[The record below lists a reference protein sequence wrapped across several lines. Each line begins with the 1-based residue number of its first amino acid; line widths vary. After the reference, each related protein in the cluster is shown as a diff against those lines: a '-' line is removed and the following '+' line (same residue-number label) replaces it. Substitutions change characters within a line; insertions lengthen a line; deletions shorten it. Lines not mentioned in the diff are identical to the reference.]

1 MAARTSKTG
10 AKAGG
15 KASGKTSGKTSGKA
29 GGKTPAKAPSKSSAR
44 AARAEAG
51 ASPRSSAGTGAKKA
65 AGKAAGKA
73 DGKLMRVLTSDAT
86 GFDEAWRTLCDRRE
100 DSVLDVEKD
109 VARIIAAVRAGGDEA
124 LLGFVKKFDG
134 AALDTLEV
142 GREEWDEACEQVD
155 PADRAAIGKAAMRV
169 RDFHRKRI
177 PSSWEMREEGGGY
190 MGQRVRPLA
199 RVGLYVPGGKAVYP
213 SSVVMNAVPAS
224 VVEVPEIIMV
234 TPPGKD
240 GRLRPEVL
248 MAARVAGVH
257 RVFKMGGAHAVAA
270 LAYGTES
277 VPRVDKIT
285 GPGSV
290 WVATAKKQVFGQ
302 VGIDSEAGPT
312 EVAIVAD
319 RSATPAWLAAD
330 LISQAEHDELA
341 QSILITHV
349 KGLVAR
355 VQEQVA
361 RQLEKLDRAEI
372 ARRSLEGRGAIIQT
386 KSLEESLRLADEYA
400 AEHLV
405 LAVEDPEKASKGVQ
419 NAGAIFMGHYTPVAV
434 GDYLAGPNHVLPTG
448 GTARFF
454 SPLSVEDFLKRTSFM
469 KFEPPKIRELGA
481 DLVRLAN
488 IEGLTGHGASVELRL
503 QKIRHARREREAARE
518 MEL

>member
-1 MAARTSKTG
+1 MAA
-10 AKAGG
+10 
-15 KASGKTSGKTSGKA
+15 KASA
-29 GGKTPAKAPSKSSAR
+29 
-44 AARAEAG
+44 
-51 ASPRSSAGTGAKKA
+51 
-65 AGKAAGKA
+65 
-73 DGKLMRVLTSDAT
+73 KLMRVIKSDDAN
-86 GFDEAWRTLCDRRE
+86 FAADWHSVCNRRV

-109 VARIIAAVRAGGDEA
+109 VAKIIAEVRANGDDA
-124 LLGFVKKFDG
+124 LRAFIKKFDG
-134 AALDTLEV
+134 ASLERFEV
-142 GREEWDEACEQVD
+142 TPEEWDDACEQVD
-155 PADRAAIGKAAMRV
+155 SADRAALGKAAMRV
-169 RDFHRKRI
+169 REFHRKRI

-213 SSVVMNAVPAS
+213 SSVIMNAIPAS
-224 VVEVPEIIMV
+224 VVEVPEIVMA
-234 TPPGKD
+234 TPPSAD
-240 GRLRPEVL
+240 GTLRPEVL

-270 LAYGTES
+270 LAYGTDS

-319 RSATPAWLAAD
+319 RSATPAWIAAD

-341 QSILITHV
+341 QSVLITHV
-349 KGLVAR
+349 KALVTR
-355 VQEQVA
+355 VQEQITK
-361 RQLEKLDRAEI
+361 QLKELDRAEI
-372 ARRSLEGRGAIIQT
+372 ATKSIKARGAIIQT
-386 KSLEESLRLADEYA
+386 KNLAESLALADEYA
-400 AEHLV
+400 SEHLV
-405 LAVEDPEKASKGVQ
+405 LAIEDPEKAAKTVE

-434 GDYLAGPNHVLPTG
+434 GDYMAGPNHVLPTG

-469 KFEPPKIRELGA
+469 KFEPPKLRELGA
-481 DLVRLAN
+481 DIVRLAN
-488 IEGLTGHGASVELRL
+488 VEGLTGHGASVELRL
-503 QKIRHARREREAARE
+503 QKIRRARREREAARE
-518 MEL
+518 IEL